1 MRVKIAAYIAF
12 ALISLVNLINGLQLP
27 ELWGR
32 VVSSVPL
39 VVVVAFAVFDRWAW
53 RWGVIPKL
61 TQRPVLHGTWHGH
74 LVSTWSPAGQKS
86 TDNQYEAFLVVT
98 QSFTSIQVVLITE
111 ESKSRSVI
119 ADIVKNSPD
128 DFSIFY
134 HYGNTPRVEVREGSP
149 IHMGGTS
156 FEVFDVNPKSFEG
169 EYWTSRKSGG
179 SMSFDRISNKR
190 IGSFADGKK
199 LLEENTNG

>member
-27 ELWGR
+27 ALWGR
-32 VVSSVPL
+32 VISAVPL
-39 VVVVAFAVFDRWAW
+39 LVVGLFAVFDKWAW
-53 RWGVIPKL
+53 RWWFIPKI

-74 LVSTWSPAGQKS
+74 LTSTWVPEGQKPA
-86 TDNQYEAFLVVT
+86 TTRYEAFLVIT
-98 QSFTSIQVVLITE
+98 QSFTSIQVVQITK

-119 ADIVKNSPD
+119 ADIIRNAPD
-128 DFSIFY
+128 DFSVFY
-134 HYGNTPRVEVREGSP
+134 HYGNTPRVEVRDGSP

-156 FEVFDVNPKSFEG
+156 FEVSDVKPREFDG

-179 SMSFDRISNKR
+179 SMAFERISNKR
-190 IGSFADGKK
+190 IGSFAAGKK
-199 LLEENTNG
+199 MLEGMN